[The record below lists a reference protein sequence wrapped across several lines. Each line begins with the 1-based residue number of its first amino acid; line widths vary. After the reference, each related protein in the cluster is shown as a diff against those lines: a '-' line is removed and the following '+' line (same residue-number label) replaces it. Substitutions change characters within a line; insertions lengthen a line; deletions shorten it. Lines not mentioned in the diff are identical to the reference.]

1 MAGLRGACSLATLLS
16 AAEGR
21 REIRSW
27 AAEATGREQQAS
39 GQFCLPRGL
48 PSVPGRHP
56 QAGTSTC
63 CNARLPT
70 YVTQENTCILQTFIA
85 SFFFIHPFNKH
96 FLGVSSCSGSWDM
109 AGGQPNGLWPLR
121 SLYLSDSCS
130 SQGLPREGRNRLLS
144 PREMLCEGG
153 EFRVPREAGEPGH
166 Q

>member
-1 MAGLRGACSLATLLS
+1 MAGLRGACSLATLPS

-39 GQFCLPRGL
+39 GQFCLPWGL
-48 PSVPGRHP
+48 PSVPGWHP

-70 YVTQENTCILQTFIA
+70 YVTQENTCILQTFTA

-96 FLGVSSCSGSWDM
+96 FLGGLLLLGQLGHGPRTTKRTLALAELVS
-109 AGGQPNGLWPLR
+109 
-121 SLYLSDSCS
+121 
-130 SQGLPREGRNRLLS
+130 E
-144 PREMLCEGG
+144 
-153 EFRVPREAGEPGH
+153 
-166 Q
+166 